1 MAIMVNTETMDNTTP
16 SPLLESLVTPKAFDT
31 PVGEEQSKC
40 VLTVFEA
47 KTLVCF
53 IYFIFSNHFGCFW
66 GFLSKKYLRQIS
78 ILCTNKQEIGK
89 NESTINTFKIDIT
102 IVP

>member
-1 MAIMVNTETMDNTTP
+1 MIRHDLHDPQYLLYMVIMVNTETMDNTTP

-40 VLTVFEA
+40 VFTVYEA

-53 IYFIFSNHFGCFW
+53 ICFHFSNHYGCFL
-66 GFLSKKYLRQIS
+66 GFLFKKYLRNLNFVYQ
-78 ILCTNKQEIGK
+78 
-89 NESTINTFKIDIT
+89 
-102 IVP
+102 

>member
-40 VLTVFEA
+40 VFTVFEA

-53 IYFIFSNHFGCFW
+53 IYSHFFLTTMAAFW
-66 GFLSKKYLRQIS
+66 DFCPKS
-78 ILCTNKQEIGK
+78 I
-89 NESTINTFKIDIT
+89 
-102 IVP
+102 